1 MAETSNQRVTIPILL
16 GVLLALF
23 GFALGRSLLSTGFFQ
38 VYKWVLAGVLVVLV
52 VAIEGRPLTSIGV
65 RRPEEWDIWIGV
77 GTGVFGLVSL
87 GVVTAVVGWFGFEVG
102 FAENG
107 DAEPTI
113 VALFLSLGIGI
124 TAGITEEI
132 AFRGYALER
141 IESLTNSVWLAG
153 GITSIIFIVGHYP
166 SHDLGGLLAITPL
179 TIVLTVAYVWRRNIF
194 VPIIGHVFING
205 AGTVVAILRSILS

>member
-113 VALFLSLGIGI
+113 VALFLSL
-124 TAGITEEI
+124 
-132 AFRGYALER
+132 
-141 IESLTNSVWLAG
+141 
-153 GITSIIFIVGHYP
+153 
-166 SHDLGGLLAITPL
+166 
-179 TIVLTVAYVWRRNIF
+179 
-194 VPIIGHVFING
+194 
-205 AGTVVAILRSILS
+205 